1 MKRNEMYR
9 VLRKSKKTIGMTLS
23 LTFLVMFS
31 ELGFAST
38 NHSILLVGDSV
49 MEALSSRYTHAAQNF
64 IGGDLKFH
72 AKVCRKLTTSGC
84 LHGQPE
90 SALNVLKGNQGVD
103 TVVILMGH
111 NDDRGVRF
119 RQKVNALM
127 NEVSDTHHV
136 FWMTMREVS
145 HSYREAN
152 KMIKE
157 EAALHKNTRV
167 IDWAEISRNQ
177 SSWVVRDGTH
187 LTATGAKN
195 MASVIA
201 KELQKLDR
209 NELSSTH

>member
-1 MKRNEMYR
+1 
-9 VLRKSKKTIGMTLS
+9 
-23 LTFLVMFS
+23 
-31 ELGFAST
+31 
-38 NHSILLVGDSV
+38 
-49 MEALSSRYTHAAQNF
+49 
-64 IGGDLKFH
+64 
-72 AKVCRKLTTSGC
+72 
-84 LHGQPE
+84 
-90 SALNVLKGNQGVD
+90 
-103 TVVILMGH
+103 
-111 NDDRGVRF
+111 
-119 RQKVNALM
+119 
-127 NEVSDTHHV
+127 
-136 FWMTMREVS
+136 MTMREVS